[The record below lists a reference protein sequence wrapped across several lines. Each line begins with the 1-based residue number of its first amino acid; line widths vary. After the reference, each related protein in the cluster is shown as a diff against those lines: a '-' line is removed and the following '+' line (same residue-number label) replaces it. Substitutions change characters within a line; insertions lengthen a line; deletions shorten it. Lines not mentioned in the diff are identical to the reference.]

1 MTAIQSKW
9 DGKAKK
15 PVSNMQALAEY
26 VAWMKELP
34 SRAMYVDFHVD
45 KNFNT
50 TNTANAFTRTIM
62 FFGGP
67 LAGYNNISIDN
78 EPNQTESECIPAFR
92 AHKCLFLQRHTSD
105 IFYCQCKNVYL
116 IICRFS
122 FRT

>member
-34 SRAMYVDFHVD
+34 SRAMYVDFHLD

-50 TNTANAFTRTIM
+50 TNTANAYTRTIM

-67 LAGYNNISIDN
+67 LAGYENITIDN
-78 EPNQTESECIPAFR
+78 EQNQTDSEYIPPFR
-92 AHKCLFLQRHTSD
+92 AHKSLFLQR
-105 IFYCQCKNVYL
+105 
-116 IICRFS
+116 
-122 FRT
+122 RTPDMLLSVQGRI

>member
-50 TNTANAFTRTIM
+50 TNTANAFTRTLP
-62 FFGGP
+62 GP
-67 LAGYNNISIDN
+67 SCSLADRSQDTTISALTT
-78 EPNQTESECIPAFR
+78 NQTKLTVSASL
-92 AHKCLFLQRHTSD
+92 LFVPTSAYFAKTH
-105 IFYCQCKNVYL
+105 I
-116 IICRFS
+116 
-122 FRT
+122 